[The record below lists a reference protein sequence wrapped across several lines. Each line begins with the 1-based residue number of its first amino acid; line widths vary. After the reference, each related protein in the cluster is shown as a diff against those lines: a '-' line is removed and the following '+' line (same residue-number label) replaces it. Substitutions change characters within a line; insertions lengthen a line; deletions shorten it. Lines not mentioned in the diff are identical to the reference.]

1 MVNHSWKT
9 EGERDQTNMSCVHS
23 AESSQR
29 ARRGLLF
36 SISFSVV
43 FSLCF
48 PLLHLS
54 SFLLFYG
61 SYIYCPPR
69 RRPRRQCQT
78 QVLRG
83 KAGFS
88 RPRRQKEADNRA
100 KERAPRPSP
109 GRSRSGGIGAGV
121 WASVGKRRCC
131 VPLGLAC
138 HRCIANLSRAVA
150 RRCLHLARRSSL
162 SS

>member
-1 MVNHSWKT
+1 MVNHSLKT
-9 EGERDQTNMSCVHS
+9 E
-23 AESSQR
+23 APF
-29 ARRGLLF
+29 L

-54 SFLLFYG
+54 SFLLFYY
-61 SYIYCPPR
+61 SYVYCPPR
-69 RRPRRQCQT
+69 RRPRPRRQCRT

-88 RPRRQKEADNRA
+88 RPRRQKEADDRA

-150 RRCLHLARRSSL
+150 RRRCRLVLHFASWRSSL